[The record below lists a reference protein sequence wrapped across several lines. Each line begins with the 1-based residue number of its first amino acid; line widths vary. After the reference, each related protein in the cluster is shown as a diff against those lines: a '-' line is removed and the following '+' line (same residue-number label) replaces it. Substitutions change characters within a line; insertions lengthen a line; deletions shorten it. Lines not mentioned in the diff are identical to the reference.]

1 MAKVTDDYINDAEG
15 ELALPFPP
23 YNADL
28 AQKDLDARKDAIDL
42 ATLDALQAI
51 AAAILALARKR

>member
-23 YNADL
+23 FDPNAVT
-28 AQKDLDARKDAIDL
+28 KDLDARKDAIAL
-42 ATLDALQAI
+42 ATLDAIQAI
-51 AAAILALARKR
+51 ASAVLALTRKR